1 MGASEDRLNSSFDST
16 VVTCYLMLVVIGWM
30 SIFAT
35 GYEGEFNPLNFSA
48 NYGKQIIWIGASLL
62 MFIAVLGFDRRVL
75 QFFSY
80 PIYGLIMVL
89 LLSVFVIGSSTKGD
103 MNWID
108 LGFFK
113 LQPSEFSKFATALAL
128 AKYLDTPQVRFA
140 NLKNQM
146 IAYGIVALPFL
157 MVMAQGDAG
166 SGLVFLSFVFVF
178 NREGM
183 GDWVI
188 WLGVY
193 ILVISVLALAINKF
207 WLITLLV
214 VLFALI
220 LTYIYVVLPK
230 EKIIVPLAV
239 GAMVLSIGY
248 VLAVDM
254 AFNKFLE
261 RHQRDRINVL
271 LGKVEDE
278 KGVAYNLIQS
288 KIAIG
293 SGGLLGKGYLQGTQT
308 RYDYV
313 PEISTDFI
321 FCSIGEEWG
330 FVGSLVLISL
340 FVVLLQRLIVLAERQ
355 RSTYSRVYIYSVA
368 AIIFTHFTINIG
380 MTIGLLP
387 VVGIPLPF
395 ISYGG
400 SSLISFSFMIA
411 VAVKLDSERLMSIK

>member
-1 MGASEDRLNSSFDST
+1 MGAEKRLNNPFDST
-16 VVTCYLMLVVIGWM
+16 VVTVYMLLVAIGWL
-30 SIFAT
+30 SIHAT
-35 GYEGEFNPLNFSA
+35 GYDGVFNPLNFSA
-48 NYGKQIIWIGASLL
+48 NYGKQLIWIGASFL

-80 PIYGLIMVL
+80 PIYGAVIL
-89 LLSVFVIGSSTKGD
+89 LLMSVFVIGSSTKGD

-128 AKYLDTPQVRFA
+128 AKYLDTPQVRFS
-140 NLKNQM
+140 NFKERM
-146 IAYGIVALPFL
+146 IAFAIVGLPFL
-157 MVMAQGDAG
+157 LVMAQGDAG
-166 SGLVFLSFVFVF
+166 SGLVFLGFVFVF
-178 NREGM
+178 NKEGL

-188 WLGVY
+188 WLGLY
-193 ILVISVLALAINKF
+193 IVAISILALAINKF
-207 WLITLLV
+207 LLITLLV
-214 VLFALI
+214 ILFALI

-230 EKIIVPLAV
+230 EKVIVPLAV

-248 VLAVDM
+248 VIAVDTV
-254 AFNKFLE
+254 FHKVLE
-261 RHQRDRINVL
+261 RHQRDRINVI
-271 LGKVEDE
+271 LGKVEDV
-278 KGVAYNLIQS
+278 KGVAYNLNQS

-293 SGGLLGKGYLQGTQT
+293 SGGFFGKGYLQGTQT

-330 FVGSLVLISL
+330 FLGSLVLIGL
-340 FVVLLQRLIVLAERQ
+340 FVMLLQRLIVMAERQ
-355 RSTYSRVYIYSVA
+355 RSAYSRVYIYSVA
-368 AIIFTHFTINIG
+368 SVIFMHFMINIG

-387 VVGIPLPF
+387 VIGIPLPF

-400 SSLISFSFMIA
+400 SSLISFSFMLA
-411 VAVKLDSERLMSIK
+411 VAVKLDSERLMSIR